1 MMLFEEHGLFPSG
14 EQFFFSF
21 LYFFLLLLCI
31 FSLYYFP
38 FLLIFLYTHHDHI
51 PFSLVHTQLHF
62 TFLSHHSPAI
72 AISLL
77 SFTFPFYIT
86 YTLLSCH
93 RFLYPQSVTFFLDP
107 YTLPYIAI
115 KLVFIILQCKK
126 FSSIFIQDH
135 KCFFINVIIYK
146 VFICKKLL
154 FHTVFV
160 PYRINV

>member
-14 EQFFFSF
+14 EQFFFHFCIFFSCYF
-21 LYFFLLLLCI
+21 VFFLSI
-31 FSLYYFP
+31 TFHFSLYFSIRIMIT
-38 FLLIFLYTHHDHI
+38 FLFLSYIHNSTSL
-51 PFSLVHTQLHF
+51 FSLIIHQQLL
-62 TFLSHHSPAI
+62 FLCLALHSPS
-72 AISLL
+72 ISL
-77 SFTFPFYIT
+77 TRFYHVTVFFI
-86 YTLLSCH
+86 
-93 RFLYPQSVTFFLDP
+93 PSVTFFLDP